1 MYNLSANKPIG
12 IFDSG
17 VGGLSVA
24 REIRRLLPAEDL
36 LYFADSAYCPYGTKK
51 PEDIFARSVSVSR
64 FLIHNGAKMLVVACN
79 TASVAGLDRLRE
91 IFDVPIVGMEPAV
104 KPAAEATR
112 NACVGVLATGV
123 TLTGD
128 RFSTLLKKFASDIN
142 VVTQPCPG
150 LVELVESGKL
160 NGPETEELLNKYL
173 HPLLSQGVDTVVLG
187 CTHYPFL
194 RKAIQE
200 KSGAGITII
209 DTGEAVAR
217 QVVRVLSAN
226 GLLRKNERPGR
237 CSFFTSGDPRA
248 VGSVIKRLLNETD
261 IVVDEI
267 DIN

>member
-1 MYNLSANKPIG
+1 MSVSKPIG

-24 REIRRLLPAEDL
+24 GEIKRLLPGENM

-51 PEDIFARSVSVSR
+51 PEEIFARSVSISR
-64 FLIHNGAKMLVVACN
+64 FLIQQGAKMLVVACN

-91 IFDVPIVGMEPAV
+91 TFAVPIVGMEPAV
-104 KPAAEATR
+104 KPAAEATG

-123 TLTGD
+123 TLNGD
-128 RFSTLLKKFASDIN
+128 RFSTLLQRFASHVK

-150 LVELVESGKL
+150 LVELVESGDL
-160 NGPETEELLNKYL
+160 SGPRADQLLDKYL
-173 HPLLSQGVDTVVLG
+173 RPLLSQGVDTVVLG

-200 KSGAGITII
+200 KTGPEITII

-217 QVVRVLSAN
+217 QVARVLSAS
-226 GLLRKNERPGR
+226 GLLCPKERPGK

-248 VGSVIKRLLNETD
+248 VGGVISKLLNED
-261 IVVDEI
+261 GIIVDKI
-267 DIN
+267 DLN